1 MMASM
6 MVMATSERRGI
17 KIKIDLPK
25 IWLLY
30 MIHNALSSRQLW
42 GRGQWGWAH
51 LSLKPPPSPSAAF
64 SIRLIAKSKKKKIA
78 ESSLIE
84 ICCNRPGLYLYKISK
99 MFLTCFSFM
108 DNNWNSLTR
117 PLKKYF
123 NIHYNHI
130 LSTSIMIQ
138 NSKQKFN
145 SDTFFFSVCLCR
157 HQKNTLADSWKQ
169 NVKWEQSKQ

>member
-1 MMASM
+1 

-17 KIKIDLPK
+17 QIKIDLPK

-42 GRGQWGWAH
+42 GRGQRGWAH
-51 LSLKPPPSPSAAF
+51 LSLKLPPSPSPSPSAAF
-64 SIRLIAKSKKKKIA
+64 SIRLIAKRKKKK
-78 ESSLIE
+78 LQKVPLTE
-84 ICCNRPGLYLYKISK
+84 ICCNCPGLYLYKIFK

-145 SDTFFFSVCLCR
+145 SDTFFFSVCRYR

>member
-1 MMASM
+1 
-6 MVMATSERRGI
+6 
-17 KIKIDLPK
+17 
-25 IWLLY
+25 

-42 GRGQWGWAH
+42 GRGQRGWAH
-51 LSLKPPPSPSAAF
+51 LSLKPPPSPSPSAAF
-64 SIRLIAKSKKKKIA
+64 SIRLIAKRKKKK
-78 ESSLIE
+78 LQKVPLTE
-84 ICCNRPGLYLYKISK
+84 ICCNCPGLYLYKIFK
-99 MFLTCFSFM
+99 MFLTCFSFT
-108 DNNWNSLTR
+108 DNNENSLTR

-145 SDTFFFSVCLCR
+145 SDTFFFSVCRYR